1 MYNVITV
8 INDSSA
14 GSVMYDKLPITK
26 CAPKFFLKKIV
37 KTTCVKMY
45 DKPNTYQMR
54 AKNFLKKIVKTK
66 CVTTHI
72 N

>member
-1 MYNVITV
+1 MAVLQEVLSMTNQ
-8 INDSSA
+8 
-14 GSVMYDKLPITK
+14 LPN
-26 CAPKFFLKKIV
+26 AREEFFEKIV
-37 KTTCVKMY
+37 KTKCVKMY

-54 AKNFLKKIVKTK
+54 AKNFLRKIVKTT